1 MPAPLS
7 GSDII
12 NIAIDIE
19 RRGVSFYDIMAK
31 SSDDENTRAVF
42 LELLDMEREH
52 IEVFQEMLGE
62 IHGHSFSEA
71 ITPEFSDY
79 IQSLVDAAVFSD
91 DMIIGEMASQA
102 DTDIRALELG
112 INSEKDSILFYYE
125 IRDIMPARVVP
136 TINRILAEEK
146 KHLRRLTAI
155 MKELEGGYSES

>member
-1 MPAPLS
+1 MSAPLS

-19 RRGVSFYDIMAK
+19 RRGVSFYDVMAK

-62 IHGHSFSEA
+62 INEHSFTEA
-71 ITPEFSDY
+71 ITPEFSEY

-136 TINRILAEEK
+136 TINRILSEEK
-146 KHLRRLTAI
+146 KHLRRLTMI
-155 MKELEGGYSES
+155 MKELENDYKEG